1 MQDLLT
7 APLRAG
13 VDRLNHVSLQGLDAQ
28 FAELG
33 VNEPLHSLARDW
45 RGKGHRRSSLPEGAL
60 PRPTGNWHWVLGKL
74 ERPSL

>member
-1 MQDLLT
+1 MHKQEGMQDLLT

-13 VDRLNHVSLQGLDAQ
+13 VDRLNHMSLQGLDAQ

-45 RGKGHRRSSLPEGAL
+45 RGEGHRRSSLPEGAL
-60 PRPTGNWHWVLGKL
+60 PRPTGN
-74 ERPSL
+74 